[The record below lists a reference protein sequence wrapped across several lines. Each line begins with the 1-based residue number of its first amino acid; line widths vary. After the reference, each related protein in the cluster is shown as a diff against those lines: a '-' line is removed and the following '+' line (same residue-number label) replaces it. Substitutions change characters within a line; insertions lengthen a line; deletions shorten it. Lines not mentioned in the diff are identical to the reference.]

1 MYLQNNRLQV
11 LVLHVN
17 HFIWTVTDYSF
28 TALNFLRL
36 QLGAT
41 TAQVQS
47 NQMLRKSENVKKTLN
62 KIRASDTSARYIFNR
77 AKVHDGQSSLVV
89 FGHPMVL
96 ESFNVCLVSLSCY
109 SVTPSP
115 WSFKQKVEHVS
126 ECIKHMVIVAACK
139 VWTCIQSPKQFVY
152 QAINTFIPA
161 VTWESMRI
169 DSLPLLDCEGTA
181 GFGVSVLALLFS
193 PHLTG
198 ME

>member
-1 MYLQNNRLQV
+1 MKSIAASPTLSYFSFLLSNTKNTAVKPTDSMYLQNNRLQV

-28 TALNFLRL
+28 TALDFLRL

-47 NQMLRKSENVKKTLN
+47 KCDQMLTKSENVKETLN

-77 AKVHDGQSSLVV
+77 AKVYDGQSSLVV

-109 SVTPSP
+109 SVTPP
-115 WSFKQKVEHVS
+115 
-126 ECIKHMVIVAACK
+126 
-139 VWTCIQSPKQFVY
+139 P
-152 QAINTFIPA
+152 
-161 VTWESMRI
+161 
-169 DSLPLLDCEGTA
+169 
-181 GFGVSVLALLFS
+181 
-193 PHLTG
+193 
-198 ME
+198 